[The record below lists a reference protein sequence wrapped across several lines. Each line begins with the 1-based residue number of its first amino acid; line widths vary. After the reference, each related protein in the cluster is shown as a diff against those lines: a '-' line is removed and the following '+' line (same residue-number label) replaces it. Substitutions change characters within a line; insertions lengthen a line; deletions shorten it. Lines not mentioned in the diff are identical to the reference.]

1 VAKRRGVLVKTDL
14 YREGVAR
21 LERGEV
27 EEGRRLLEAAW
38 AEAPDSVEILRGLAL
53 ALDLAGERP
62 RAMELLERAHA
73 KLPTDPDSAS
83 FLAMMYLEKE
93 QDAQAE
99 RVLTP
104 VLAAHPDHPRANLH
118 MAMALAKTDP
128 LRAREHAEKALRETD
143 PERRQQAETLLQVLQ
158 GRGPG

>member
-1 VAKRRGVLVKTDL
+1 MKTDL
-14 YREGVAR
+14 YHEGVAR
-21 LERGEV
+21 LKRGEV

-38 AEAPDSVEILRGLAL
+38 AEAPDSVEIMRSLAL
-53 ALDLAGERP
+53 ALEMAGERT
-62 RAMELLERAHA
+62 RAVELLERAHTQ
-73 KLPTDPDSAS
+73 LPVDPESAS
-83 FLAMMYLEKE
+83 FLAMLYLENE

-128 LRAREHAEKALRETD
+128 LSAREHAEKALRETD
-143 PERRQQAETLLQVLQ
+143 PEQRQQAETLLQVLQ
-158 GRGPG
+158 GSGPG

>member
-1 VAKRRGVLVKTDL
+1 VNTDL

-38 AEAPDSVEILRGLAL
+38 AQAPHSVEVMQGLAL
-53 ALDLAGERP
+53 ALDLAGERT
-62 RAMELLERAHA
+62 RALELLERAHVQV
-73 KLPTDPDSAS
+73 PTDPDPAS
-83 FLAMMYLEKE
+83 FLAMMYLERE

-99 RVLTP
+99 QVLTP

-128 LRAREHAEKALRETD
+128 LRAREHVEKALRDSD

-158 GRGPG
+158 GRRPG